1 MSADSY
7 IIHDQHAVRFLTFT
21 IVEWI
26 DVFSRASYKIEIAN
40 SLEYCRKHK
49 GLKLYAFC
57 LMSNHIHLVCRTEEP
72 ILMTDFIR
80 DFKKHTAK
88 IILHKILEEPE
99 SRRVWML
106 DQFFYAGKYDK
117 RITTYK
123 FWQEGYHAIQ
133 LESNEL
139 IDQKIDYVHQN
150 PVRALI
156 VGSAEDYLFSS
167 ASNYG
172 SCEGVVEIDQ
182 VGF

>member
-7 IIHDQHAVRFLTFT
+7 FIRDQHAVHFLTFT

-26 DVFSRASYKIEIAN
+26 DVFTRASYKIEIVD

-57 LMSNHIHLVCRTEEP
+57 LMSNHIHLVCQTMEP
-72 ILMTDFIR
+72 FLMTNFIR

-88 IILHKILEEPE
+88 IVIRKMTEEPE
-99 SRRVWML
+99 SRRIWML
-106 DQFFYAGKYDK
+106 DQFRYAGKYDK

-133 LESNEL
+133 LDSNEM
-139 IDQKIDYVHQN
+139 IDQKIEYVHQN

-156 VGSAEDYLFSS
+156 VEQAEDYLFSS
-167 ASNYG
+167 ARNYSLLG
-172 SCEGVVEIDQ
+172 GVIKIDKAD
-182 VGF
+182 

>member
-7 IIHDQHAVRFLTFT
+7 FIRDQHAVHFLTFT

-26 DVFSRASYKIEIAN
+26 DVFTRASYKIEIAN

-57 LMSNHIHLVCRTEEP
+57 LMSNHIHLVCQTPEP
-72 ILMTDFIR
+72 FLMTNFIR

-88 IILHKILEEPE
+88 IVLRKMTEEPE
-99 SRRVWML
+99 SRRIWML
-106 DQFFYAGKYDK
+106 DQFHYAGKYDK

-133 LESNEL
+133 LDSNEM
-139 IDQKIDYVHQN
+139 IDQKIEYVHQN

-156 VGSAEDYLFSS
+156 VEQAEDYLFSS
-167 ASNYG
+167 ARNY
-172 SCEGVVEIDQ
+172 SLLVGVIKIDKAD
-182 VGF
+182 